1 MNKKKTLRLCPL
13 VAAMASVL
21 MMSAVTHAE
30 EETSETV
37 TPIKHVIVIVGENH
51 TFDNLYGAYKPKA
64 GQTIDNLL
72 SKGIVKEDGTPGDHF
87 DLAKQKIGDGTDK

>member
-1 MNKKKTLRLCPL
+1 MKKMKTLRLSPL

-21 MMSAVTHAE
+21 MMSAVTYAE
-30 EETSETV
+30 EASETT

-72 SKGIVKEDGTPGDHF
+72 SKGIVKEDGTPGTVNLF
-87 DLAKQKIGDGTDK
+87 FPIMSN